1 MLGRSNAMDSLEAL
15 RQQVTASA
23 SYVHEN
29 QDLTQQ
35 SIMTVVSAN
44 GTPQGKTTSWK
55 AREPKS
61 SSKGIKKRRAARG
74 KVIVAWRK
82 YGEKWIQC
90 DSQHPPGTRLQ
101 RLYYRCNSSSC
112 QAKKQVE
119 HMLIPGEPKSSK
131 VTITGE
137 HNHATLDLVSGKCQV
152 EGSTRQEVNEDV
164 ESPPE
169 GSDTSEEQSDEK
181 DDEEKDMSRGQED
194 ERPTRVNSVKGQT
207 DDHDLDR
214 DAMLLVGVGAF
225 AN

>member
-1 MLGRSNAMDSLEAL
+1 MDSLEAL

-23 SYVHEN
+23 SYYVNEK
-29 QDLTQQ
+29 QDLTHQ
-35 SIMTVVSAN
+35 STVTVVSPN

-61 SSKGIKKRRAARG
+61 GSKGIKKRRAARG

-90 DSQHPPGTRLQ
+90 ESQYPTGTRLQ
-101 RLYYRCNSSSC
+101 RLYYRCNSPSC

-119 HMLIPGEPKSSK
+119 HMFIPGEPKSSK

-137 HNHATLDLVSGKCQV
+137 HNHATLDLVSGKCEV
-152 EGSTRQEVNEDV
+152 EGSTRQDINDDV

-169 GSDTSEEQSDEK
+169 DETSSEQG
-181 DDEEKDMSRGQED
+181 EEKDEEEKDVSRGQEAKK
-194 ERPTRVNSVKGQT
+194 PKKGET
-207 DDHDLDR
+207 DHDLDR

-225 AN
+225 AS